1 MAAVQPFIS
10 GAISKTVN
18 MPKESTVKDIA
29 DAYYLAWE
37 MGLKCVAIYRD
48 ESKSSQPVTLNKPSE
63 LETLS
68 ILTSDDGPRCINCSS
83 TVLVTAGT
91 CAVCPNCGTPQGGCS

>member
-48 ESKSSQPVTLNKPSE
+48 CSKASQPVTVNKPE
-63 LETLS
+63 QLLKDE
-68 ILTSDDGPRCINCSS
+68 RAMCINCGA
-83 TVLVTAGT
+83 TNLAVAGT
-91 CAVCPNCGTPQGGCS
+91 CSVCPDCGTPQGGCS